1 VASIGFDSPDL
12 PRWLE
17 QASDDALDDLPF
29 GVIALGAEW
38 IVARYNA
45 VEGALSGLT
54 PSRVIGRNFFTSVA
68 PCTNNAMIARRFE
81 TEPEID
87 VVINYVFTFRIA
99 PRKVRLRL
107 LKRPGARFSYLIV
120 EKRD

>member
-1 VASIGFDSPDL
+1 
-12 PRWLE
+12 
-17 QASDDALDDLPF
+17 
-29 GVIALGAEW
+29 
-38 IVARYNA
+38 
-45 VEGALSGLT
+45 
-54 PSRVIGRNFFTSVA
+54 
-68 PCTNNAMIARRFE
+68 MIARRFE